1 MEPFEAPERSVKFS
15 LIQSSKMHE
24 AGMVN
29 GMFAPSFDSYKTRSL
44 FALDIPP
51 RKTNVGEKSLF
62 LLRPTMWTKNKAQ
75 HGDNNIHTH
84 IHTLIHTYTSMH
96 THTYHK

>member
-51 RKTNVGEKSLF
+51 RKTNIGGKSLF

-75 HGDNNIHTH
+75 HGDNNIH
-84 IHTLIHTYTSMH
+84 IHTYIHS
-96 THTYHK
+96 

>member
-1 MEPFEAPERSVKFS
+1 
-15 LIQSSKMHE
+15 
-24 AGMVN
+24 MVN

-75 HGDNNIHTH
+75 HGDNNIH
-84 IHTLIHTYTSMH
+84 IHTYIHS
-96 THTYHK
+96 